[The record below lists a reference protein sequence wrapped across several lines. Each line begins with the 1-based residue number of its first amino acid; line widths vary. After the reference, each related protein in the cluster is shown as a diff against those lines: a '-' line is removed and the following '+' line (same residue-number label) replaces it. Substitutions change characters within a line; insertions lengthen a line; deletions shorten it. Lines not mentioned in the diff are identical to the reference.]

1 MPALLGKEVVS
12 TLEALI
18 LLGGFLGFV
27 RVGYYAISKLGVFL
41 EDLHT
46 DGEFTQRR
54 RYLAHHTCA
63 GWLLGKHWG
72 HWGTSML

>member
-1 MPALLGKEVVS
+1 MM
-12 TLEALI
+12 EALI

-27 RVGYYAISKLGVFL
+27 RVGYAAISKLSVFL
-41 EDLHT
+41 EDIHT
-46 DGEFTQRR
+46 NGEFTQRR

-72 HWGTSML
+72 HRGTSML